1 MLTRQKKLTV
11 RFTEREYAALQQKA
25 AAAGFK
31 MEPFVRSLVDGC
43 EIKPRPPDSYKDLAR
58 ELSAIG
64 NNLNQIAHIANRTG
78 QVTQRQL
85 QQATDLMRQIWA
97 LVQERI

>member
-1 MLTRQKKLTV
+1 
-11 RFTEREYAALQQKA
+11 
-25 AAAGFK
+25 

-85 QQATDLMRQIWA
+85 QQATDLMRQIWT

>member
-43 EIKPRPPDSYKDLAR
+43 EVKPRPPDSYKDLAR

>member
-43 EIKPRPPDSYKDLAR
+43 EVKPRPPDSYKDLAR

-85 QQATDLMRQIWA
+85 QQATDLMRQIWT

>member
-11 RFTEREYAALQQKA
+11 RFTEREYAALQRKA

-43 EIKPRPPDSYKDLAR
+43 EVKPRPPDSYKDLAR

-97 LVQERI
+97 LVQERV

>member
-43 EIKPRPPDSYKDLAR
+43 EVKPRPPDSYKDLAR

-64 NNLNQIAHIANRTG
+64 NNLNQIAHTANRTG
-78 QVTQRQL
+78 QLTQRQL

-97 LVQERI
+97 LVQERV

>member
-85 QQATDLMRQIWA
+85 QQATDLMRQIWT

>member
-31 MEPFVRSLVDGC
+31 MEPFVRGLVDGC

-97 LVQERI
+97 LVQERV